1 MQKQNIE
8 LLTDLYRKFA
18 QFIYAV
24 RTKYFAMDIKYSM
37 LMSVPL
43 CMLSTKT
50 SFRVPREMKCADC
63 RLFIIWQT

>member
-37 LMSVPL
+37 LMSVP
-43 CMLSTKT
+43 C
-50 SFRVPREMKCADC
+50 FQVV
-63 RLFIIWQT
+63 RLIAINSD